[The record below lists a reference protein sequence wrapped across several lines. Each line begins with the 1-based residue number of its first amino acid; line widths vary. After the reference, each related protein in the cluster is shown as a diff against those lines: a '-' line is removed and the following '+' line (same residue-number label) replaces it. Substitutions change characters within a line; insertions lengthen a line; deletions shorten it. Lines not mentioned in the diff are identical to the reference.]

1 MAEFIRRISTWRS
14 TAAALAIGAVALTS
28 CGLPESEGADV
39 STRDLPAATTSTE
52 RTTTTERATTT
63 SKAPKATTTTSTI
76 APGIPEGRRTTVTRV
91 VDGDTIE
98 VDGGEKVRLIG
109 INTPETKDPRKG
121 VECFGHEASAA
132 AEELMPPGT
141 EVVLETDVEA
151 TDRYGRTLAYV
162 HRIPDGLFV
171 NHDLVARGFAEV
183 ATYPPNV
190 RHTDTFIAAQRE
202 AREAG
207 RGLWSACGGTEE
219 AAAAPPATTPPAPA
233 PAPEPAPAPAPAPP
247 PPTPAPAPAPAGG
260 GCHPSYPTLCL
271 PGSPDLNCADVPAKN
286 FPVLPPDP
294 HRLDGDKDGIGCES

>member
-1 MAEFIRRISTWRS
+1 MAGCTRRISTWRS

-63 SKAPKATTTTSTI
+63 STAPKTTTTTTTPV
-76 APGIPEGRRTTVTRV
+76 APGVPDGRRTTVTRV

-132 AEELMPPGT
+132 AGELMPPGT

-162 HRIPDGLFV
+162 HRVSDGLFI

-190 RHTDTFIAAQRE
+190 RHTDTFVAAQRE

-207 RGLWSACGGTEE
+207 RGLWSACGGVE

-233 PAPEPAPAPAPAPP
+233 PAPAPAP
-247 PPTPAPAPAPAGG
+247 PPTPAPAPAPGG

-271 PGSPDLNCADVPAKN
+271 PGSPDLNCSDIAEKR